1 MEIMR
6 VFLIVCGV
14 LVVNMFLQMARA
26 AGSAAKPAPRQGRK
40 EKPAERQPAPAAVL
54 DTTPADGSAPVEAEP
69 PAPKKRGRPRKDA
82 SAATPTPPPVK
93 PRPAVVFAPIHAAPA
108 APDKGHTPAA
118 PITPA
123 RAYAFGQTVTTRP
136 YSLAEFANCLNP

>member
-14 LVVNMFLQMARA
+14 LVVNMFIQMARA

-40 EKPAERQPAPAAVL
+40 EKPAERKPSPAAVL
-54 DTTPADGSAPVEAEP
+54 DTTPADGSAPVEAAP

-82 SAATPTPPPVK
+82 SAAPATPVK
-93 PRPAVVFAPIHAAPA
+93 PQ
-108 APDKGHTPAA
+108 PAA
-118 PITPA
+118 PIQPTQAAKPITPA
-123 RAYAFGQTVTTRP
+123 KAYAFGQTVTTRP